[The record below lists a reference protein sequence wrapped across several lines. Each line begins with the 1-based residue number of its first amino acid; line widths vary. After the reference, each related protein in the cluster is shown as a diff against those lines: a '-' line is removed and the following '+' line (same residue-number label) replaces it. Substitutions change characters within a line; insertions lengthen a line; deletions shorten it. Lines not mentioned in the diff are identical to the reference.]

1 MQQKIKRIYKK
12 IVLYYDLEVI
22 YVILLINKDHF
33 FNEDMIKDFEMVEY
47 ENWKEETKYVEKET
61 FRHFEMLRAHLKVD
75 GILIDID
82 GAYRSLET
90 QENLFVHFMNKYGID
105 YAEQIVAMPGTSEH
119 HTGQAIDIVINKD
132 GKWIDENDDLLKE
145 EEIFERIHKSLKF
158 FGFILRYPKGKEEV
172 TGYPYEPWHFRYIGE
187 EAAMEIGDLTL
198 EEYVAA
204 QESR

>member
-1 MQQKIKRIYKK
+1 MTQR
-12 IVLYYDLEVI
+12 VI

-132 GKWIDENDDLLKE
+132 GQWIDENDDLLKE

-158 FGFILRYPKGKEEV
+158 FGFILRYPKGKEEI

-187 EAAMEIGDLTL
+187 EAALEIGDLTL

>member
-1 MQQKIKRIYKK
+1 MTQR
-12 IVLYYDLEVI
+12 VI

-33 FNEDMIKDFEMVEY
+33 FNEDMIKDFEIVEY

>member
-1 MQQKIKRIYKK
+1 M
-12 IVLYYDLEVI
+12 
-22 YVILLINKDHF
+22 ILLINKDHF

-132 GKWIDENDDLLKE
+132 GQWIDENDDLLKE

-158 FGFILRYPKGKEEV
+158 FGFILRYPKGKEEI

-187 EAAMEIGDLTL
+187 EAALEIGDLTL